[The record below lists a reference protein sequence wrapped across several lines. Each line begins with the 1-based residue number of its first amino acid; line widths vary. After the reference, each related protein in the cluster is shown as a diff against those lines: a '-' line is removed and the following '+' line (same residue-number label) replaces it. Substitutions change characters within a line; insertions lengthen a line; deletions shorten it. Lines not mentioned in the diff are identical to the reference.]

1 MTALEFIKRKQ
12 KDWAEGKDFTLLP
25 GTIGSETGNKIY
37 FDDYNKNLYAKLSED
52 NKNDYNKGSGG
63 EIRDTTTRRA
73 PMKAAFSSSAIVVN
87 LHQYWQKKNNIS
99 PLLEALGFKN
109 NKVEK
114 KGIVFKFES
123 KNPIKG
129 IGGYPPHLDVV
140 ITTDTNNFAIESKF
154 TEPYTEKRDKNSKER
169 GKNSEIQHSYIADK
183 KKTLWENSPNLEN
196 LAQAI
201 HSPNALIENEEI
213 KEEIKEL
220 IKKLRKTNHLDAS
233 QLIKHILGLKSNYKE
248 NFTLLYLWYDVPG
261 TEGYEHRQEIEAFA
275 SIAKADG
282 IDFRHI
288 TYQKVISYLEENYKN
303 EHKDYIDYL
312 VKRYL

>member
-1 MTALEFIKRKQ
+1 MTALEFIKLKQ
-12 KDWAEGKDFTLLP
+12 KSWAERKGFTLLP

-73 PMKAAFSSSAIVVN
+73 PMKATFSSSAIVVN
-87 LHQYWQKKNNIS
+87 LFQYWQEKNNIS

-154 TEPYTEKRDKNSKER
+154 TEPYTKKRNKNSH
-169 GKNSEIQHSYIADK
+169 IQDSYTK
-183 KKTLWENSPNLEN
+183 KSLWKDLPNIEK

-201 HSPNALIENEEI
+201 HDENHHVENCEI
-213 KEEIKEL
+213 KESIDN
-220 IKKLRKTNHLDAS
+220 LRETKHLDAS
-233 QLIKHILGLKSNYKE
+233 QLIKHILGLKSNYDK

-261 TEGYEHRQEIEAFA
+261 TEEAKEHQEEIEAFA
-275 SIAKADG
+275 SIAEADG
-282 IDFRHI
+282 INFHHI
-288 TYQKVISYLEENYKN
+288 TYQKVIEYLKNYEN

-312 VKRYL
+312 VERYLKHLSTL

>member
-1 MTALEFIKRKQ
+1 MTALEFIKLKQ
-12 KDWAEGKDFTLLP
+12 KSWAERKGFILLP
-25 GTIGSETGNKIY
+25 GTIANEDGDKIY

-52 NKNDYNKGSGG
+52 NKNNYNKGQGG
-63 EIRDTTTRRA
+63 EIRDTTKRA

-87 LHQYWQKKNNIS
+87 LHQYWQEKNKIS

-114 KGIVFKFES
+114 KGIVFEFES

-154 TEPYTEKRDKNSKER
+154 TEPYIDGSN
-169 GKNSEIQHSYIADK
+169 KNSEIQDSYTK
-183 KKTLWENSPNLEN
+183 KSLWKEIPNIEK

-201 HSPNALIENEEI
+201 HDENHHVENCEI
-213 KEEIKEL
+213 KESIDN
-220 IKKLRKTNHLDAS
+220 LRKTKHLDAS
-233 QLIKHILGLKSNYKE
+233 QLIKHILGLKSNYDK

-282 IDFRHI
+282 INFRHI
-288 TYQKVISYLEENYKN
+288 TYQKVISYLDENYKN
-303 EHKDYIDYL
+303 EHEDYINYL
-312 VKRYL
+312 VERYYKHPSTLWKK

>member
-87 LHQYWQKKNNIS
+87 LFQYWQEKNNIS

-114 KGIVFKFES
+114 KGIVFEFES

-154 TEPYTEKRDKNSKER
+154 TEPYTKNTKKRSKNSL
-169 GKNSEIQHSYIADK
+169 IQDSYIK
-183 KKTLWENSPNLEN
+183 KETLWEILPNLEQ

-201 HSPNALIENEEI
+201 HNTNNPIE
-213 KEEIKEL
+213 KKEIKEL
-220 IKKLRKTNHLDAS
+220 IEKLRKTKHLDAS
-233 QLIKHILGLKSNYKE
+233 QLIKHILGLKSNYDK

-261 TEGYEHRQEIEAFA
+261 TEEAKEHQEEIEAFA
-275 SIAKADG
+275 SIAKADE
-282 IDFRHI
+282 IDFHHI

-303 EHKDYIDYL
+303 EHENYIKYL
-312 VKRYL
+312 VERYSKYPSTL

>member
-52 NKNDYNKGSGG
+52 NKNAYNKGSGG

-73 PMKAAFSSSAIVVN
+73 PMKATFSSSAIVVN
-87 LHQYWQKKNNIS
+87 LFQYWQEKNNIS

-114 KGIVFKFES
+114 
-123 KNPIKG
+123 KG

-154 TEPYTEKRDKNSKER
+154 TEPYTKKRNKNSH
-169 GKNSEIQHSYIADK
+169 IQDSYTK
-183 KKTLWENSPNLEN
+183 KSLWKDLPNIEK

-201 HSPNALIENEEI
+201 HDENHHVENCEI
-213 KEEIKEL
+213 KESIDN
-220 IKKLRKTNHLDAS
+220 LRKTKHLDAS
-233 QLIKHILGLKSNYKE
+233 QLIKHILGLKSNYDK

-261 TEGYEHRQEIEAFA
+261 TEEAKEHQEEIEAFA

-282 IDFRHI
+282 INFRHI
-288 TYQKVISYLEENYKN
+288 TYQKVIEYLKNYEN